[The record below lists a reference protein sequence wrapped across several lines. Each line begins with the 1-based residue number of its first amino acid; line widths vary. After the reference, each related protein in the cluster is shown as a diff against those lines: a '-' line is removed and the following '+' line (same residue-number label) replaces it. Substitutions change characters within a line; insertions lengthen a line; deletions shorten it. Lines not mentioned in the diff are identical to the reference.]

1 MLPPDIWSV
10 AEPDATLIAC
20 APDPLTHSVALPTL
34 TLALPAN
41 VRLFKTS
48 KLPLIVKW
56 GDAALPSVTPSR
68 LGLLT
73 RDSAVPSPLMRV
85 PFLIVAVPPESELN
99 PPAPK
104 SPALPT
110 SSVLPVLSSVPVRL
124 TTEPALRVNVP
135 KPVDAKMPPRL
146 IVLPLTTLIVPL
158 LLQLGAVVPVGA
170 IMSVVP
176 VPVAD
181 TTPLDAL
188 VKLPGPMF
196 NVPCEAVI
204 TPVLLM
210 VVVDPLK
217 LSVFP
222 TWLASSVPALLMM
235 SAL

>member
-124 TTEPALRVNVP
+124 TTEPALRLSVP
-135 KPVDAKMPPRL
+135 ILRGVINTPPRL
-146 IVLPLTTLIVPL
+146 TMLPVAALMMPPLLVQSPSKPSAAPPATLIDPVLVALAIDSVPALTLIVP
-158 LLQLGAVVPVGA
+158 
-170 IMSVVP
+170 
-176 VPVAD
+176 VA
-181 TTPLDAL
+181 PA
-188 VKLPGPMF
+188 
-196 NVPCEAVI
+196 
-204 TPVLLM
+204 LM
-210 VVVDPLK
+210 VLTMD
-217 LSVFP
+217 
-222 TWLASSVPALLMM
+222 
-235 SAL
+235 